1 MRDSLI
7 SYGMDRTAVFVDA
20 GYLFAAGAKLLT
32 NESLSRGELQLD
44 YERVMQLL
52 ERLAGELT
60 GLPLLRV
67 YWYDGAATGPTPQH
81 LALAYRPNL
90 KLRLGL
96 MNQLGHQKGVDSLLV
111 TDLITLARNRAM
123 ADALLLTGDG
133 DIHIGVQQAQ
143 EFGVRVH
150 LLAIA
155 PARENQSGFL
165 VQESDSMREL
175 GLAEVQ
181 SFLSRAP
188 ASMHPASSPPHPAPT
203 VALSASSS
211 NLLNATLEAAA
222 QRIVDELSPDELE
235 AVLRESFGGSVPSHL
250 DRKLL
255 LAGTQATGGAPL
267 APDQKRRARAIFLEA
282 CRKAQRERTRVEP
295 S

>member
-1 MRDSLI
+1 
-7 SYGMDRTAVFVDA
+7 MDRTAVFVDA
-20 GYLFAAGAKLLT
+20 GYLFAAGAKLLA
-32 NESLSRGELQLD
+32 NESLPRGELQLD

-52 ERLAGELT
+52 ERLAGEIT

-96 MNQLGHQKGVDSLLV
+96 MNQVGHQKGVDSLLV

-165 VQESDSMREL
+165 VQEADSMREL
-175 GLAEVQ
+175 GLPEVQ
-181 SFLSRAP
+181 SFLTRAP
-188 ASMHPASSPPHPAPT
+188 SSMHPPSGAPQSIGSSPP
-203 VALSASSS
+203 SSTS
-211 NLLNATLEAAA
+211 SVLNATLEAAA
-222 QRIVDELSPDELE
+222 QRIVDELSPEELD
-235 AVLRESFGGSVPSHL
+235 AVLRESFGGSVPAHL

-255 LAGTQATGGAPL
+255 LAGTQATGGAAL

-282 CRKAQRERTRVEP
+282 CRRAK